1 MKLELLKTSA
11 IATGVALAMAAL
23 GAQAATQPGLST
35 AGASS
40 SAKFTGGATVN
51 GGASYLAEVP
61 AEVAADLVATITPA
75 AADIGKEGGIVVI
88 AEVGNLGF
96 FIKLS
101 GGIWVPWDGASIL
114 PTVTKTLA
122 AAESV
127 SILDDLVGNDTS
139 LAGLTIKAYVGYY
152 TGANAAATITYTAA
166 PMQMKIAAKAS
177 TSCPVNTTAFA
188 GQTVDGKPLCSL
200 PTGEALTTDTHLT
213 NNFVYYIDGTVFI
226 GEDAD
231 TLIADKVKLTID
243 AGTKIIVAESAS
255 ALAIN
260 RGGML
265 FANGSATHPIIM
277 TSELDVEG
285 IDAVNTRGKWGGIV
299 MS

>member
-114 PTVTKTLA
+114 PTVT
-122 AAESV
+122 
-127 SILDDLVGNDTS
+127 
-139 LAGLTIKAYVGYY
+139 
-152 TGANAAATITYTAA
+152 
-166 PMQMKIAAKAS
+166 MK
-177 TSCPVNTTAFA
+177 
-188 GQTVDGKPLCSL
+188 Q
-200 PTGEALTTDTHLT
+200 
-213 NNFVYYIDGTVFI
+213 
-226 GEDAD
+226 
-231 TLIADKVKLTID
+231 
-243 AGTKIIVAESAS
+243 
-255 ALAIN
+255 
-260 RGGML
+260 
-265 FANGSATHPIIM
+265 
-277 TSELDVEG
+277 
-285 IDAVNTRGKWGGIV
+285 
-299 MS
+299 